1 MEFLSGSELI
11 AKGAVA
17 AGCRAFFGY
26 PITPSSEIMELMG
39 EALPKVGG
47 VFMQMEDEIAA
58 SAAAIGASWAGTK
71 SMTATSGPGAS
82 LMQEN
87 IGMATMLE
95 IPLVV
100 VNAQRIG
107 PSTGVP
113 TIGSQQ
119 DLMQA
124 IWGRHGDQMLLV
136 LCPSSFGE
144 LFSMTIEAFNRAEML
159 RTPVILLTDG
169 HLVNLRSTVSLDQVH
184 EIVNR
189 KTLDAGDA
197 PTPFKTDESLVPG
210 FPSLGKGFNVLL
222 DTLSH
227 DERGYPTPN
236 RARTESLLVRLKEKF
251 RRNIEG
257 VWIHEESHVSDS
269 EEIVVSY
276 GSSAISA
283 RRAVEDA
290 RARGK
295 EIALLIMKTM
305 RPLDEDQ
312 MRRILKGK
320 KRIIVVEQALGQ
332 LAWLIRPFADDS
344 EVVAV
349 ASLGKPPRPEKI
361 ERVIL
366 NED

>member
-1 MEFLSGSELI
+1 MDFLSGSELI
-11 AKGAVA
+11 AKGALT

-26 PITPSSEIMELMG
+26 PITPSSEIMELMAKG
-39 EALPKVGG
+39 LPGVGG
-47 VFMQMEDEIAA
+47 TFMQMEDEIAA
-58 SAAAIGASWAGTK
+58 SAAAIGASWAGAK
-71 SMTATSGPGAS
+71 SMTATSGPGTS

-95 IPLVV
+95 IPFVV
-100 VNAQRIG
+100 VSAQRIG

-113 TIGSQQ
+113 TVGSQQ

-136 LCPSSFGE
+136 LCPSSFSE
-144 LFSMTIEAFNRAEML
+144 LFSMTIEAFNLAEMM

-169 HLVNLRSTVSLDQVH
+169 HLVNLRSTVSTDQSY
-184 EIVNR
+184 EIVDR
-189 KTLDAGDA
+189 KMLDAKNASA
-197 PTPFKTDESLVPG
+197 PFRTDGSLVPG
-210 FPSLGKGFNVLL
+210 FPPLGKGFNVLL

-227 DERGYPTPN
+227 DERGYPTPS
-236 RARTESLLVRLKEKF
+236 RAKTESLLVRLKAKF
-251 RRNIEG
+251 QNNIG
-257 VWIHEESHVSDS
+257 KIWMHEESGVSDS
-269 EEIVVSY
+269 EEIIVSY

-283 RRAVEDA
+283 RRAAEAA

-305 RPLDEDQ
+305 WPLDESQ
-312 MRRILKGK
+312 MRSILKGK
-320 KRIIVVEQALGQ
+320 KRVIVVEQALGQ
-332 LAWLIRPFADDS
+332 LAWLISPFVDDS
-344 EVVAV
+344 ELISVT
-349 ASLGKPPRPEKI
+349 SLGRPPKPEKI